1 LGSQEKVEQAV
12 QQIATP
18 IAQSLGLEIVQV
30 QYRREGGGLV
40 LRIMIDRIDGGVN
53 VEDCADV
60 SRELSAVLDVEDP
73 VGTPYH
79 LEVTSPGLDRPLVK
93 PSDFVR
99 FQGREIIL
107 RTHKPVDGRKSYRGT
122 LDGLDGDLILVT
134 VDGVQYRIQ
143 FAAVE
148 KTNLIPLLKE
158 LAPAGNS

>member
-1 LGSQEKVEQAV
+1 MGSQEKVEQAV

-53 VEDCADV
+53 VEDCANV

>member
-1 LGSQEKVEQAV
+1 MGSQEKVEQAV